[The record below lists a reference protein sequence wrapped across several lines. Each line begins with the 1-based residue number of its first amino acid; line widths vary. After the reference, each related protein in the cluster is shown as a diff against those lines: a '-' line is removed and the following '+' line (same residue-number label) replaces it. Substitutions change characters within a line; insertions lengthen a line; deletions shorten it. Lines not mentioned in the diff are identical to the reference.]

1 MVIECFFIKHSSG
14 IYSSPTS
21 RTPSIPT
28 SVDFSPNDQFLAT
41 THCDEI
47 GVFLWSN
54 IQAFDP
60 RPVRSI
66 DESEVPKMVSMLPQV
81 KVTDEVDLAEED
93 ESKDMDD
100 EYKSPEVIDDCVT
113 VTGLPNSRWISLVNL
128 KLIKERNKVVDVKAP
143 VKVLSDEVFSGF

>member
-1 MVIECFFIKHSSG
+1 
-14 IYSSPTS
+14 
-21 RTPSIPT
+21 
-28 SVDFSPNDQFLAT
+28 VDFSPNDQFLAT

-60 RPVRSI
+60 RPVRVI

-81 KVTDEVDLAEED
+81 KVTDELDLVEED
-93 ESKDMDD
+93 ESKDVDD
-100 EYKSPEVIDDCVT
+100 EYESPEVIDDCVT

-128 KLIKERNKVVDVKAP
+128 KLIKERNKVVDVKVP
-143 VKVLSDEVFSGF
+143 VKVS